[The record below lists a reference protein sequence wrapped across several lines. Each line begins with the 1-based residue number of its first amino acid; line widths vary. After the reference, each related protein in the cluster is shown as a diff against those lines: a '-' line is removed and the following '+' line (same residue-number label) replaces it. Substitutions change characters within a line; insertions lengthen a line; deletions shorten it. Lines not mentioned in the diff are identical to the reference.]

1 MISQKLEGLIYYLL
15 ENQELKEISLK
26 KKRRKEF
33 AISVLNEQV
42 ISIEFFFGAPA
53 EKFRL

>member
-1 MISQKLEGLIYYLL
+1 LISQKLEGLIYYLL